1 MSEWT
6 PVLIAI
12 GSNIERE
19 RNVPQAIVAL
29 GQQPAIELQAV
40 SPIYESR
47 PVGAATAQPPYYNAA
62 ALIETRLAA
71 ATLKEILL
79 AIEESQGR
87 MRTADKFAARP
98 IDLDIALFGQHILDM
113 NGRHIPDPDIVT
125 FPHVAVPLANLAP
138 GWVHPELGLRLADI
152 AAGFSDTSKALQKI
166 GNLSLTA
173 GRVTDAGMV
182 ASPVPGNRPANGNIA
197 GQFSK
202 GD

>member
-1 MSEWT
+1 MSERT

-19 RNVPQAIVAL
+19 RNLPQAIVAL
-29 GQQPAIELQAV
+29 GQQPDIELQAV

-47 PVGAATAQPPYYNAA
+47 PVGATTAQPPYYNAA
-62 ALIETRLAA
+62 ALVETRLAA

-87 MRTADKFAARP
+87 VRTADKFAARP
-98 IDLDIALFGQHILDM
+98 IDLDIALYGQHILDM
-113 NGRHIPDPDIVT
+113 NGRHIPDPDIVS
-125 FPHVAVPLANLAP
+125 FPHVAVPLADLAP
-138 GWVHPELGLRLADI
+138 DWVHPELGLRLADI
-152 AAGFSDTSKALQKI
+152 AAGFSGTSKALQKI

-173 GRVTDAGMV
+173 GPVTDAGMV
-182 ASPVPGNRPANGNIA
+182 VLPVPGNRPANGNIP
-197 GQFSK
+197 GQFTQ